1 MLKLSIIT
9 KQLRLIAMVSL
20 VRDFV
25 ILIPLVR
32 HGWNSGHTV

>member
-25 ILIPLVR
+25 ILIPFAR
-32 HGWNSGHTV
+32 HGWNSVHTV